1 MTFTKK
7 TSLTKKKKT
16 NKRIQWLYGIQDWL
30 SSLGVNSVLP
40 THQTFLKNQLHGRSI
55 NLTIDRL
62 NCRKFLNLIEKTEK
76 IKKTP
81 LLFDKKRI
89 HYLFVKESVNIKQLS
104 HRKSLTEDQA
114 AKLIDLKESGLKLGQ
129 NPKGLLRDR
138 LSERLGFPKLETKNF
153 AHDFIQETIQK
164 VSLVGAVTF
173 KAVLNNPKQI
183 NVALAEHI
191 AGVFDGDGSIR
202 VGLLTHLSKSGKKL
216 DKRHTFE
223 IVPSINL
230 TAQIEENDFLFKI
243 INAAFGKKKALTIVN
258 VNLKGKG
265 KRLIIKNTKSLR
277 EYVVPFF
284 TTYPPLL
291 KKNQI
296 RFEIFCTT
304 LEKLPLNYKNEEKM
318 ITMIREIYAK
328 DLYKRDKSLE
338 DFLKIV
344 KLDYN

>member
-1 MTFTKK
+1 MLNFKKREKNILDDEDYKLAKQLMRIPRFCGLLQSDSHFTVTYDKEK
-7 TSLTKKKKT
+7 VQNPKRILTQT

-62 NCRKFLNLIEKTEK
+62 NCRKFLNLLEKTEK
-76 IKKTP
+76 IKKTT

-89 HYLFVKESVNIKQLS
+89 HYLFVKESVNIKQRS

-173 KAVLNNPKQI
+173 KAVLDNPRQI
-183 NVALAEHI
+183 NTALAEYI
-191 AGVFDGDGSIR
+191 AG
-202 VGLLTHLSKSGKKL
+202 GL
-216 DKRHTFE
+216 
-223 IVPSINL
+223 
-230 TAQIEENDFLFKI
+230 
-243 INAAFGKKKALTIVN
+243 
-258 VNLKGKG
+258 
-265 KRLIIKNTKSLR
+265 
-277 EYVVPFF
+277 
-284 TTYPPLL
+284 
-291 KKNQI
+291 
-296 RFEIFCTT
+296 
-304 LEKLPLNYKNEEKM
+304 
-318 ITMIREIYAK
+318 
-328 DLYKRDKSLE
+328 
-338 DFLKIV
+338 
-344 KLDYN
+344 